1 MCNEISAA
9 SRLRGVMLGGT
20 SALGMLAAIGSAVLT
35 APAHAQSGAGD
46 AATIAELR
54 RQLDEMRRRLEE
66 LESRVAPPAQ
76 TARRPAAAVV
86 PAPARRSQPGAA
98 PDCSLRPRRARNL
111 ACPA

>member
-1 MCNEISAA
+1 MRNEISAA

-20 SALGMLAAIGSAVLT
+20 SALAMLAAIGSAVLT
-35 APAHAQSGAGD
+35 APAHAQSAAGD

-86 PAPARRSQPGAA
+86 PAPSRRP
-98 PDCSLRPRRARNL
+98 P
-111 ACPA
+111 PAQAQAEAQ